1 MAEAT
6 LAKATTWYAAYP
18 EAKSNPATIARS
30 DLLDMMET
38 GKRPGVDFIL
48 IDLRRADHE
57 GGTISGSINIPAQS
71 LYPTIPTL
79 YAMFKA
85 ARIPKIIW
93 YCGSSR
99 GRGTR
104 AAAWFADY
112 LNDCH
117 DDRELMESVVLLE
130 GIKGW
135 TGAGDEYIAKMQEY
149 DPEIWTK

>member
-1 MAEAT
+1 
-6 LAKATTWYAAYP
+6 
-18 EAKSNPATIARS
+18 
-30 DLLDMMET
+30 
-38 GKRPGVDFIL
+38 
-48 IDLRRADHE
+48 
-57 GGTISGSINIPAQS
+57 
-71 LYPTIPTL
+71 
-79 YAMFKA
+79 MFKA

-104 AAAWFADY
+104 AAAWFVDY